1 MPLIRRW
8 GLGGSGF
15 CQRPPLASPSERGG
29 KWGGKMSDH
38 LPVGKLE
45 MDYLGQVLARYTQVN
60 ERVIV
65 GAAVGEDA
73 TVIDFGD
80 RYLVTKTDPITFATE
95 EIGWYAVNVNANDVA
110 ATGAVP
116 RWFLATLLLPA
127 GSTDRALVE
136 RIFSQLSDACRQL
149 GVSLCGGHTEITYGL
164 ARPIVVGHMLGEVA
178 RDRLVTTAGAQVGD
192 DIILT
197 KGIAIE
203 ATSIIAREKAGELAS
218 RYRADFI
225 DRCQGFLR
233 QPGISVVR
241 EAQIATAQARVHAM
255 HDPTEGGLAMGLR
268 ELAQAAEVG
277 LLVYEERIEV
287 LPETTLLCAEYG
299 LDPLGII
306 ASGSLLI
313 VLSPQDSARV
323 IEKLNEA
330 GIAAAIIG
338 QVVARE
344 EGLKLMAGG
353 MAREFPYFERDEIS
367 KLFE

>member
-1 MPLIRRW
+1 MPD
-8 GLGGSGF
+8 S
-15 CQRPPLASPSERGG
+15 
-29 KWGGKMSDH
+29 

-45 MDYLGQVLARYTQVN
+45 MDYLRQLLARYTQVN
-60 ERVIV
+60 GRVVV
-65 GAAVGEDA
+65 GAEVGEDA

-80 RYLVTKTDPITFATE
+80 RYLVAKTDPITFATE

-136 RIFSQLSDACRQL
+136 RIFSQLSDASRQL
-149 GVSLCGGHTEITYGL
+149 GVSFCGGHTEITHGL
-164 ARPIVVGHMLGEVA
+164 DRPIVVGQMLGEVE

-197 KGIAIE
+197 KGLAIE
-203 ATSIIAREKAGELAS
+203 ATSIIAREKAEELAG
-218 RYRADFI
+218 RYPADFI
-225 DRCQGFLR
+225 ARCQGFLHD
-233 QPGISVVR
+233 PGISVVR
-241 EAQIATAQARVHAM
+241 EARIATAQARVHAM
-255 HDPTEGGLAMGLR
+255 HDPTEGGLAMGLW
-268 ELAQAAEVG
+268 ELAQAAGVG
-277 LLVYEERIEV
+277 LVVHRERIEV
-287 LPETTLLCAEYG
+287 LPETTLLCSDYS

-313 VLSPQDSARV
+313 VLSPQDSVRV
-323 IEKLNEA
+323 IEKLDEA

-353 MAREFPYFERDEIS
+353 VVRDFPHFERDEIA

>member
-1 MPLIRRW
+1 LRVI
-8 GLGGSGF
+8 
-15 CQRPPLASPSERGG
+15 SETSEG
-29 KWGGKMSDH
+29 KVPDF

-45 MDYLGQVLARYTQVN
+45 MDYLGQILSRYAQVN
-60 ERVIV
+60 ERVVV
-65 GAAVGEDA
+65 GAEVGEDA

-80 RYLVTKTDPITFATE
+80 RYLVAKTDPITFATE

-110 ATGAVP
+110 ATAAIP

-127 GSTDRALVE
+127 GSTDRALVDG
-136 RIFSQLSDACRQL
+136 IFSQLSDACRQL
-149 GVSLCGGHTEITYGL
+149 GISLCGGHTEITYGL
-164 ARPIVVGHMLGEVA
+164 ARPIVVGQMLGEVE

-203 ATSIIAREKAGELAS
+203 ATCIIAREKAGELAS
-218 RYRADFI
+218 KYPADFI
-225 DRCQGFLR
+225 AHCQDFLHD
-233 QPGISVVR
+233 PGISVVR
-241 EAQIATAQARVHAM
+241 EAQIATAQTRVHAM

-277 LLVYEERIEV
+277 LLVNQERIEV
-287 LPETTLLCAEYG
+287 LPETTLLCTDYG

-313 VLSPQDSARV
+313 VLSPKDSGRV
-323 IEKLNEA
+323 IEKLAEA
-330 GIAAAIIG
+330 GIAAAVIG

-344 EGLKLMAGG
+344 EGLKLTAGG
-353 MAREFPYFERDEIS
+353 VIKELPYFERDEIA

>member
-1 MPLIRRW
+1 MPD
-8 GLGGSGF
+8 S
-15 CQRPPLASPSERGG
+15 
-29 KWGGKMSDH
+29 

-45 MDYLGQVLARYTQVN
+45 MDYLGQVLAKYAQAN
-60 ERVIV
+60 ERVVV
-65 GAAVGEDA
+65 GAEVGEDA
-73 TVIDFGD
+73 AVIDFGD
-80 RYLVTKTDPITFATE
+80 RYLVAKTDPITFATE

-110 ATGAVP
+110 TTGAIP
-116 RWFLATLLLPA
+116 RWFLATVLLPT
-127 GSTDRALVE
+127 GSADRAMVDG
-136 RIFSQLSDACRQL
+136 IFSQLSDACRQL
-149 GVSLCGGHTEITYGL
+149 GISLCGGHTEITYGL
-164 ARPIVVGHMLGEVA
+164 DRPIVVGQMLGEVEP
-178 RDRLVTTAGAQVGD
+178 DKLVSTAGAQVGD

-203 ATSIIAREKAGELAS
+203 ATSIIAQEKAEELAVK
-218 RYRADFI
+218 YPADFI
-225 DRCQGFLR
+225 DRCQGFLH

-277 LLVYEERIEV
+277 LLVRQERIEV
-287 LPETTLLCAEYG
+287 LPETTLLCADYG

-323 IEKLNEA
+323 MEKLEEA
-330 GIAAAIIG
+330 SIAAAVIG
-338 QVVARE
+338 QVVTRE
-344 EGLKLMAGG
+344 KGLKLMAGG
-353 MAREFPYFERDEIS
+353 VARDLPYFERDEIA

>member
-1 MPLIRRW
+1 MKAVSAIT
-8 GLGGSGF
+8 GGEMRDS
-15 CQRPPLASPSERGG
+15 
-29 KWGGKMSDH
+29 

-45 MDYLGQVLARYTQVN
+45 MDYLEQVLARYAQVN
-60 ERVIV
+60 ERVVV
-65 GAAVGEDA
+65 GAQVGEDA

-80 RYLVTKTDPITFATE
+80 RYLVAKTDPITFATE

-110 ATGAVP
+110 ATGAIP
-116 RWFLATLLLPA
+116 RWFLATVLLPA

-136 RIFSQLSDACRQL
+136 GIFSQLSDACRQL
-149 GVSLCGGHTEITYGL
+149 GVSFCGGHTEITYGL
-164 ARPIVVGHMLGEVA
+164 DRPIVVGQMLGEVE
-178 RDRLVTTAGAQVGD
+178 RDKLVTTAGAQVGD

-203 ATSIIAREKAGELAS
+203 ATSIIAQEKAGELAS
-218 RYRADFI
+218 KYPADFI
-225 DRCQGFLR
+225 ARCQGFLQ

-241 EAQIATAQARVHAM
+241 DAQIATAQARIHAM

-268 ELAQAAEVG
+268 ELAQAAEAG
-277 LLVYEERIEV
+277 LLVHQERIEI
-287 LPETTLLCAEYG
+287 LPETTLLCADYG

-313 VLSPQDSARV
+313 VLSPVDSARV
-323 IEKLNEA
+323 IEKLEEA

-338 QVVARE
+338 QVVARK

-353 MAREFPYFERDEIS
+353 MIRDLPYFERDEIA

>member
-1 MPLIRRW
+1 
-8 GLGGSGF
+8 
-15 CQRPPLASPSERGG
+15 
-29 KWGGKMSDH
+29 MSDY

-45 MDYLGQVLARYTQVN
+45 VDYLRQVLAQYAQFN
-60 ERVIV
+60 GRVVV
-65 GAAVGEDA
+65 GAQVGEDA

-80 RYLVTKTDPITFATE
+80 RYLVAKTDPITFATE

-110 ATGAVP
+110 ATGATP
-116 RWFLATLLLPA
+116 RWFLATLLLPEGGTNKA
-127 GSTDRALVE
+127 MVE
-136 RIFSQLSDACRQL
+136 GIFSQLSDACCGL
-149 GVSLCGGHTEITYGL
+149 GISLCGGHTEITHGL
-164 ARPIVVGHMLGEVA
+164 DRPIVVGQMLGEVE
-178 RDRLVTTAGAQVGD
+178 RDKLVTTAGARVGD

-203 ATSIIAREKAGELAS
+203 ATSIIAQEKARELAGK
-218 RYRADFI
+218 YPPDFI
-225 DRCQGFLR
+225 ARCQGFLH

-241 EAQIATAQARVHAM
+241 EAQIAADQARVHAM
-255 HDPTEGGLAMGLR
+255 HDPTEGGLVTGLR
-268 ELAQAAEVG
+268 ELAQAAQAG
-277 LLVYEERIEV
+277 LLVHRERIEV
-287 LPETTLLCAEYG
+287 LPETALLCADYG

-338 QVVARE
+338 QVAARE

-353 MAREFPYFERDEIS
+353 VPGELPYFERDEIA

>member
-1 MPLIRRW
+1 MGRPLVFETMY
-8 GLGGSGF
+8 SVD
-15 CQRPPLASPSERGG
+15 EDE
-29 KWGGKMSDH
+29 MSH
-38 LPVGKLE
+38 FLPVGKLE
-45 MDYLGQVLARYTQVN
+45 MDYLRQVLARYTQVN
-60 ERVIV
+60 ERVVV
-65 GAAVGEDA
+65 GAELGEDA

-80 RYLVTKTDPITFATE
+80 RYLVAKTDPITFVTE
-95 EIGWYAVNVNANDVA
+95 EIGWYAVNINANDVA
-110 ATGAVP
+110 TTGAVP

-127 GSTDRALVE
+127 GSTDRTLVE
-136 RIFSQLSDACRQL
+136 GIFSQLSDACRQL
-149 GVSLCGGHTEITYGL
+149 GISLCGGHTEITYGL
-164 ARPIVVGHMLGEVA
+164 DRPIVVGQMLGEVE

-203 ATSIIAREKAGELAS
+203 ATSIIAREKATELAS
-218 RYRADFI
+218 KYPADFI
-225 DRCQGFLR
+225 DRCRGFLH
-233 QPGISVVR
+233 QPGLSVVR

-255 HDPTEGGLAMGLR
+255 HDPTEGGLMMGLW
-268 ELAQAAEVG
+268 ELAQAADVG
-277 LLVYEERIEV
+277 LLVYEERIEI
-287 LPETTLLCAEYG
+287 LPETTLLCADYG

-323 IEKLNEA
+323 IEKLEEA
-330 GIAAAIIG
+330 GIAAAAIG

-353 MAREFPYFERDEIS
+353 VTEDLPYFERDEIA

>member
-1 MPLIRRW
+1 MPN
-8 GLGGSGF
+8 F
-15 CQRPPLASPSERGG
+15 
-29 KWGGKMSDH
+29 

-45 MDYLGQVLARYTQVN
+45 MDYLEQLLAKYAQVN
-60 ERVIV
+60 ERVV
-65 GAAVGEDA
+65 LGAEVGEDA

-80 RYLVTKTDPITFATE
+80 RYLVAKTDPITFATD
-95 EIGWYAVNVNANDVA
+95 EIGWYAVNINANDVA
-110 ATGAVP
+110 TTGAVP
-116 RWFLATLLLPA
+116 KWFLATLLLPA
-127 GSTDRALVE
+127 GSTDRAMLE
-136 RIFSQLSDACRQL
+136 GIFSQLSNACREL
-149 GVSLCGGHTEITYGL
+149 GISFCGGHTEVTHGL
-164 ARPIVVGHMLGEVA
+164 DRPIVVGQMLGEME
-178 RDRLVTTAGAQVGD
+178 RDKLVTTAGAQVGD

-218 RYRADFI
+218 KYSSDFI
-225 DRCQGFLR
+225 DRCRAFLHE
-233 QPGISVVR
+233 PGISVVR

-287 LPETTLLCAEYG
+287 LPEAALLCADYG
-299 LDPLGII
+299 LDPLGVI

-313 VLSPQDSARV
+313 VLSPEDSARV

-330 GIAAAIIG
+330 DIAAAVIG
-338 QVVARE
+338 KVVARE
-344 EGLKLMAGG
+344 EGLKLMTDGV
-353 MAREFPYFERDEIS
+353 ARELPYFERDEIA

>member
-1 MPLIRRW
+1 
-8 GLGGSGF
+8 
-15 CQRPPLASPSERGG
+15 
-29 KWGGKMSDH
+29 MSDY

-45 MDYLGQVLARYTQVN
+45 MDYLRQVLARYAQVN
-60 ERVIV
+60 GRVVV
-65 GAAVGEDA
+65 GAEVGEDA

-80 RYLVTKTDPITFATE
+80 RYLVAKTDPITFATE

-110 ATGAVP
+110 TTGAIP

-127 GSTDRALVE
+127 GSTDRAMVE
-136 RIFSQLSDACRQL
+136 GIFSQLSDACRRL

-164 ARPIVVGHMLGEVA
+164 DRPIVVGHMLGEVE

-203 ATSIIAREKAGELAS
+203 ATSIIAREKARELAVK
-218 RYRADFI
+218 YPVDFI
-225 DRCQGFLR
+225 DRCQGFLHE
-233 QPGISVVR
+233 PGISVVR
-241 EAQIATAQARVHAM
+241 EAQIAATEARVHAM

-268 ELAQAAEVG
+268 ELARAAEVG
-277 LLVYEERIEV
+277 LLVHQERIEV
-287 LPETTLLCAEYG
+287 LPETALLCADYS

-313 VLSPQDSARV
+313 VLSPEDSARV
-323 IEKLNEA
+323 MGKLEEA
-330 GIAAAIIG
+330 GIAATVIG

-344 EGLKLMAGG
+344 EGLKMMAGG
-353 MAREFPYFERDEIS
+353 VARDLPYFERDEIA

>member
-1 MPLIRRW
+1 
-8 GLGGSGF
+8 
-15 CQRPPLASPSERGG
+15 
-29 KWGGKMSDH
+29 MSDF

-45 MDYLGQVLARYTQVN
+45 MDYLQQVLARYTHVN
-60 ERVIV
+60 ERVMV
-65 GAAVGEDA
+65 GAGVGEDA

-80 RYLVTKTDPITFATE
+80 RYLVAKTDPITFATE

-110 ATGAVP
+110 TTGAIP
-116 RWFLATLLLPA
+116 RWFLATLLLPE

-136 RIFSQLSDACRQL
+136 KIFSQLSDACRQL
-149 GVSLCGGHTEITYGL
+149 GVSFCGGHTEITYGL
-164 ARPIVVGHMLGEVA
+164 DRPIVVGQMLGEVEP
-178 RDRLVTTAGAQVGD
+178 DKLVTTAGAQVGD

-203 ATSIIAREKAGELAS
+203 ATSLIAREKAGELAGK
-218 RYRADFI
+218 YPADFI
-225 DRCQGFLR
+225 ARCQGFLH

-241 EAQIATAQARVHAM
+241 EAQIATAQARIHAM

-277 LLVYEERIEV
+277 LLVHRERIEI
-287 LPETTLLCAEYG
+287 LSETILLCADYG

-313 VLSPQDSARV
+313 VLSPKDSAQV
-323 IEKLNEA
+323 MEKLEEA
-330 GIAAAIIG
+330 GIAARVIG
-338 QVVARE
+338 QVVSRE
-344 EGLKLMAGG
+344 EGLNLMAGG
-353 MAREFPYFERDEIS
+353 VAGDLPYFGRDEIA

>member
-1 MPLIRRW
+1 M
-8 GLGGSGF
+8 SGF
-15 CQRPPLASPSERGG
+15 
-29 KWGGKMSDH
+29 

-45 MDYLGQVLARYTQVN
+45 MDYMGQVLARYAQVN
-60 ERVIV
+60 GRVVV
-65 GAAVGEDA
+65 GAEVGEDA

-80 RYLVTKTDPITFATE
+80 RYLVAKTDPITFATE

-110 ATGAVP
+110 ATGAIP

-127 GSTDRALVE
+127 GSTHRATVE
-136 RIFSQLSDACRQL
+136 GIFSQLSDACRRL

-164 ARPIVVGHMLGEVA
+164 DRPIVVGQMLGEVE

-203 ATSIIAREKAGELAS
+203 ATSIIARERAEELAVK
-218 RYRADFI
+218 YPADFI
-225 DRCQGFLR
+225 DRCQGFLH

-241 EAQIATAQARVHAM
+241 EAQIVTTEARVHAM

-277 LLVYEERIEV
+277 LLVHQERIEV
-287 LPETTLLCAEYG
+287 LPETALLCADYG
-299 LDPLGII
+299 LNPLGII

-313 VLSPQDSARV
+313 VLSPKDSRRV
-323 IEKLNEA
+323 MEKLEEA
-330 GIAAAIIG
+330 SIAGTVIG
-338 QVVARE
+338 KVVARE
-344 EGLKLMAGG
+344 EGLKMMAGE
-353 MAREFPYFERDEIS
+353 MARDLPYFDRDEIA